1 VTLELLAA
9 ALLGALVLWMVVGPL
24 VRAPGERTA
33 APAPAGAD
41 DIVPVEETRRGQAL
55 LAIKEL
61 EFDRA
66 TGKVS
71 DEDYALMRQRFV
83 DEAVEALR
91 EAGED
96 PTLDEAE
103 RLVAARTAAIAG
115 GTEGVVCSQCGPRPE
130 ADAVFCSDC
139 GRRVAGA
146 SYCGD
151 CGTALPTTGNF
162 CPECGARAPA
172 RA

>member
-9 ALLGALVLWMVVGPL
+9 GLLGALVLWMVVGPL
-24 VRAPGERTA
+24 VRSPAERSA
-33 APAPAGAD
+33 ATLLGAD
-41 DIVPVEETRRGQAL
+41 DIIPVEETRRGQAL

-71 DEDYALMRQRFV
+71 EEDYTSMRQRFV

-91 EAGED
+91 EADDD
-96 PTLDEAE
+96 PGLDEAE
-103 RLVAARTAAIAG
+103 RLVAARAAAITG
-115 GTEGVVCSQCGPRPE
+115 GTDAVVCPQCGPRPE

-139 GRRVAGA
+139 GRRVAGGG
-146 SYCGD
+146 YCTD
-151 CGTALPTTGNF
+151 CGTALPTAG
-162 CPECGARAPA
+162 
-172 RA
+172 